1 MAKTLYIIATPIGN
15 LEDIT
20 LRALKTLEQADAV
33 MAEDTRR
40 SIKLLNHYGIKKPM
54 ISLNKHNE
62 IERSGLVLEMLS
74 EGKDVAL
81 VSDAG
86 TPCISDPGTRVVHA
100 VREAGFEVVPLPGAC
115 AFVTAISGCGEE
127 MGQFIFEGFLPQKG
141 SQRTKRLE
149 RIAGYSLPFI
159 LYEAP
164 HHLKKTLSDLYE
176 TLGEREL
183 TIARELTKVYEEIV
197 RTTLSEAME
206 RYEEPKG
213 EFVLMIQPK
222 ESGED
227 QARADALMQAAEEMA
242 KRMAAGERRKD
253 AAAAIAQKYNLKKNE
268 VYQMGL
274 E

>member
-1 MAKTLYIIATPIGN
+1 
-15 LEDIT
+15 
-20 LRALKTLEQADAV
+20 
-33 MAEDTRR
+33 
-40 SIKLLNHYGIKKPM
+40 
-54 ISLNKHNE
+54 
-62 IERSGLVLEMLS
+62 
-74 EGKDVAL
+74 
-81 VSDAG
+81 
-86 TPCISDPGTRVVHA
+86 
-100 VREAGFEVVPLPGAC
+100 
-115 AFVTAISGCGEE
+115 